1 MGRDTEALSDV
12 PRGAGV
18 WDGYGHQVD
27 AVNLVKFLE
36 DNDGFRET
44 MLRLDD
50 ESHMIKPA
58 DPRCA
63 D

>member
-1 MGRDTEALSDV
+1 MGC
-12 PRGAGV
+12 GN
-18 WDGYGHQVD
+18 QVD

-58 DPRCA
+58 DPRCVE
-63 D
+63 